1 MNAAMNAA
9 ARQAGCFALVGAAAA
24 ATHFAALVLLVRAG
38 LAPQW
43 GNVGAFAVAFAV
55 SFAGH
60 YRFTFRQSRADANA
74 GARGRWLASLWRWLA
89 SSLCGFALNHA
100 LFLAGLRLLGP
111 AAYQAAWLAATAL
124 VTLATFALG
133 KFWAFSHETHHPQR
147 G

>member
-1 MNAAMNAA
+1 MSAAMNAA

-74 GARGRWLASLWRWLA
+74 GARGRWLAS
-89 SSLCGFALNHA
+89 SLCGFALNHA

>member
-1 MNAAMNAA
+1 MRAT

-60 YRFTFRQSRADANA
+60 YRFTFAQTRTGAAAGVDT

-133 KFWAFSHETHHPQR
+133 KFWAFRHETHHPQR